1 MKPSARPSSL
11 LLGVAALVLVLLA
24 WCGNRAGAAPEDAV
38 VRIPSHGCSGTV
50 IQTGAGRSLVLTCA
64 HAFQGADR
72 AKALTLD
79 VPTDRPQGSTRPAAM
94 RVLAVDYDLDLTLIE
109 LETGPLPF
117 VAPVAPAAHR
127 LSAALVSAGYDE
139 MRLPATVRRATPVA
153 VAPTVL
159 FTRERPWHGRSGGGL
174 LDGPYLVGTVIGYET
189 GGERRG
195 IYTSHAAVR
204 RFLARALPGG
214 SEPGPRLEAMP
225 LPSRPW
231 LRPAEP
237 CPGGS

>member
-1 MKPSARPSSL
+1 MKPFARPSSL
-11 LLGVAALVLVLLA
+11 LLGVAALVLLLPA
-24 WCGNRAGAAPEDAV
+24 CGNRAGAAPEEAV

-50 IQTGAGRSLVLTCA
+50 IQTGPGRSLVLTCA
-64 HAFQGADR
+64 HAFRGADR

-94 RVLAVDYDLDLTLIE
+94 RLLAVDYDLDLTLIE
-109 LETGPLPF
+109 LAAGPLPF
-117 VAPVAPAAHR
+117 VAPVAPADHR
-127 LSAALVSAGYDE
+127 LSATLVSAGYDE

-153 VAPTVL
+153 AAATVL
-159 FTRERPWHGRSGGGL
+159 FTRERPWHGRSGGAL

-204 RFLARALPGG
+204 RFLARTLPGA
-214 SEPGPRLEAMP
+214 SAPETFLDATP